1 MKLTRSQILVSI
13 LFFIFIVAIGAYY
26 IFTYKNDSS
35 YTTLTN
41 NNNIN
46 NDNQKKIKNTVKKY
60 TKEDFADDSTGVDDD
75 LKEEINRELAKLNVN
90 DATTQNKIFTYIT
103 SLAKLLNKYNYIDAP
118 ITVNNNGKVCDAWG
132 NYSNGAYSAY
142 INSCINV
149 PGQIGRTCL
158 NNNNLISCSKY
169 YEDGQIE
176 SLNNINTNDLLNNS
190 KYNIYLAINDVNVNL
205 NKANVDMT
213 NILTDYISK
222 RNLENQQLYFI
233 KYNEY
238 NLDDKQKM
246 IDKTNKE
253 FEKTENDVNINKI
266 QFQQVADQNTLN
278 DTKKAKYYNYSF
290 YLIIFIIIV
299 GFLNF
304 MFSKI

>member
-1 MKLTRSQILVSI
+1 
-13 LFFIFIVAIGAYY
+13 
-26 IFTYKNDSS
+26 
-35 YTTLTN
+35 
-41 NNNIN
+41 
-46 NDNQKKIKNTVKKY
+46 
-60 TKEDFADDSTGVDDD
+60 
-75 LKEEINRELAKLNVN
+75 
-90 DATTQNKIFTYIT
+90 
-103 SLAKLLNKYNYIDAP
+103 
-118 ITVNNNGKVCDAWG
+118 
-132 NYSNGAYSAY
+132 
-142 INSCINV
+142 
-149 PGQIGRTCL
+149 
-158 NNNNLISCSKY
+158 
-169 YEDGQIE
+169 
-176 SLNNINTNDLLNNS
+176 
-190 KYNIYLAINDVNVNL
+190 
-205 NKANVDMT
+205 MT